1 MLLNT
6 VSSAARRVCALAVLL
21 VSSTALYARIAPEFT
36 GPDSQPVAP
45 AQRYSFGPAPQT
57 NLGPIDDSLRDQPA
71 RDGLLRVALHRKLKK
86 TDLSHAVWQ
95 KGGDGRVWRLSLRST
110 DAVGV
115 RLHFSNFSIGDGQVW
130 VHDTQNPAKQVFGP
144 YTGKGPLD
152 DGDFWTE
159 IVFSDAIEV
168 EYQAAAGSP
177 ANAQPPFQISELSH
191 LWQFGGR
198 VAPRHAPSPAGFNPL
213 ADTTSTPRN
222 SSCLRDVTCN
232 LRTDVGTRVWNA
244 SSSTAVLIF
253 GDSTGTYQCTGTM
266 LNAANQSP
274 LLLTAGHCINT
285 QEQARSLVAL
295 FQALSDTCQLPPFS
309 PMTSDQLVGLPQ
321 VSGLRLLSY
330 INQPFLNEGSQ
341 QEIHHDLDY
350 SLVLL
355 KTLPRASNWGILSGF
370 SGYSAASVSPGDNLI
385 SVSSPYGMTLKLA
398 LGTVL
403 PNVWDNGFDVDQTTQ
418 GRIGSGSSG
427 SGAFDSNGRLVG
439 VLSTATAPCSNSSQ
453 CPRATTCDV
462 NGAFEARYTSFA
474 ALYPYIRDYLN
485 QPLDAPAN
493 AVTSDPALFSAGPI
507 LNKNEWGYGDSTL
520 TMNADST
527 VSFVEVHVGSPDG
540 PLFYAGSGTGS
551 VTASGWVTDGLVFY
565 LQDVSNHQPLISANT
580 IATAVARLNS
590 TMLTA
595 NPPFIL
601 FPDKLGNGSLTLDW
615 NVPGASLLE
624 LHVGSPGGPLMAA
637 GGSPTGWARAEGW
650 VSEGM
655 TFVLCEVSNTACSV
669 QNTVGTFTASI
680 LDVKKDPNSQADYG
694 TISLAA
700 FPNPIP
706 VGAGQTFGQTTLYWR
721 VPGVAEVRVHVGSQI
736 GPLMAV
742 GGSSGSAAT
751 GPWVEDGAKFVV
763 TDRMGS
769 EFASVIVHFA
779 KPATK

>member
-1 MLLNT
+1 M
-6 VSSAARRVCALAVLL
+6 
-21 VSSTALYARIAPEFT
+21 
-36 GPDSQPVAP
+36 
-45 AQRYSFGPAPQT
+45 
-57 NLGPIDDSLRDQPA
+57 
-71 RDGLLRVALHRKLKK
+71 
-86 TDLSHAVWQ
+86 
-95 KGGDGRVWRLSLRST
+95 
-110 DAVGV
+110 
-115 RLHFSNFSIGDGQVW
+115 
-130 VHDTQNPAKQVFGP
+130 
-144 YTGKGPLD
+144 
-152 DGDFWTE
+152 
-159 IVFSDAIEV
+159 
-168 EYQAAAGSP
+168 
-177 ANAQPPFQISELSH
+177 
-191 LWQFGGR
+191 
-198 VAPRHAPSPAGFNPL
+198 
-213 ADTTSTPRN
+213 
-222 SSCLRDVTCN
+222 
-232 LRTDVGTRVWNA
+232 WNA
-244 SSSTAVLIF
+244 SSSTAVLVF

-295 FQALSDTCQLPPFS
+295 FQALSDSCQLPPFS
-309 PMTSDQLVGLPQ
+309 PMTSDRLVSQ
-321 VSGLRLLSY
+321 ERLRLLSY
-330 INQPFLNEGSQ
+330 VNQPFLNEGSQ
-341 QEIHHDLDY
+341 QEIHR
-350 SLVLL
+350 
-355 KTLPRASNWGILSGF
+355 TSNWNSQNPQRILRVQCT
-370 SGYSAASVSPGDNLI
+370 SVLPGDNLI

-520 TMNADST
+520 TMNAGST

-580 IATAVARLNS
+580 IATTVARLNS

-637 GGSPTGWARAEGW
+637 SGSPTGWARAEGW

-655 TFVLCEVSNTACSV
+655 TFVLCEVSNSACSA
-669 QNTVGTFTASI
+669 QNTVGTFTAST

-706 VGAGQTFGQTTLYWR
+706 VAAGQTFGQTTLYWR

-751 GPWVEDGAKFVV
+751 GPWVEDGAKFVI